1 MPWKHFFSRGLRLIH
16 QGQTLLL
23 VRKMANMFT
32 TMIRS
37 GWDPTR
43 LLVWATTENKPLAL
57 VIDHDLGGGANQ
69 FRNIYLSELESK
81 GFVSLLLSA
90 HHGILAYQLSARRDR
105 RIRTA
110 HVEDLNI
117 LFEHLS
123 QAGIQLIV
131 FNNILSFPAPLVL
144 VKELARWLAEKSLL
158 NFFFLSMTSTAS
170 VRRGYCWT
178 TRESIAASQTRQS
191 VRIAFEQAR
200 YPSLS
205 LPGMSAFLL
214 EIVWRELLD
223 CANEIRCFS
232 EASRALC
239 SEPIHT

>member
-43 LLVWATTENKPLAL
+43 LLVWATTQNKPLAL

-90 HHGILAYQLSARRDR
+90 HHGIL
-105 RIRTA
+105 
-110 HVEDLNI
+110 
-117 LFEHLS
+117 
-123 QAGIQLIV
+123 
-131 FNNILSFPAPLVL
+131 SF
-144 VKELARWLAEKSLL
+144 
-158 NFFFLSMTSTAS
+158 
-170 VRRGYCWT
+170 
-178 TRESIAASQTRQS
+178 
-191 VRIAFEQAR
+191 
-200 YPSLS
+200 
-205 LPGMSAFLL
+205 
-214 EIVWRELLD
+214 
-223 CANEIRCFS
+223 
-232 EASRALC
+232 
-239 SEPIHT
+239 